1 MIFETQRL
9 YVRHWQ
15 QTDLHNLHNL
25 YSDTAIMEYIRPILT
40 IEETRQIFNAQI
52 DQYNVDKYLG
62 RYVIIEKASNSFAGI
77 FLLRKPVDRIGVEIG
92 YAFRKQDWGKGF
104 ATEIVKAAVQY
115 VFTSTNFSS
124 IYAYTDRRNINS
136 KKVLKKSGLTYLEN
150 IIEDGK
156 SLEVFSI
163 EKSGC
168 IASSIL
174 FTETK
179 VSTVNTSLNKV
190 SA

>member
-1 MIFETQRL
+1 MIFETERL
-9 YVRHWQ
+9 FVRHWQ

-40 IEETRQIFNAQI
+40 LEETRQIFNAQI
-52 DQYNVDKYLG
+52 DQYNIDEYLG
-62 RYVIIEKASNSFAGI
+62 RYVIIEKTNSSFAGI
-77 FLLRKPVDRIGVEIG
+77 FLLRNPVDRIGVEIG
-92 YAFRKQDWGKGF
+92 YAFRRQDWGKGF

-136 KKVLKKSGLTYLEN
+136 KKVLEKSGLTYLEN

-156 SLEVFSI
+156 FLDVFSL

-168 IASSIL
+168 IASGIL

-179 VSTVNTSLNKV
+179 VATINTSFNKIP
-190 SA
+190 A